1 MYGLEQWAKT
11 GDTKMKT
18 DEPFYNWFVLSTII
32 PNSKALK
39 RLFNACGS
47 SAEIISQNL
56 SRTNLQ
62 KEYDDARDV
71 EQICL
76 DENITTITLE
86 DPNYPWKLKQI
97 LDPPAIIYVRGK
109 EPAQNEP
116 MIAVVG
122 SRKASEYMLSQ
133 AKGIAKIIAER
144 GITVISGMARGSDM
158 AAHKGALY
166 AKKRTIAVLGESLTF
181 KKKKEART
189 TIDEILEN
197 NGCIISEVQPWGN
210 YGPGR
215 HNVHLIQRNR
225 ITTALSDTVIITECD
240 EKSGTMHAVK
250 SATEQ
255 GKPIYAIPPV
265 QNESN
270 FYSHMIYL
278 QQKGKLQFLEKGIRE
293 QIFLSVNRNCRA

>member
-1 MYGLEQWAKT
+1 
-11 GDTKMKT
+11 MKT
-18 DEPFYNWFVLSTII
+18 DDPFYNWFVLSSII

-39 RLFNACGS
+39 RLLTECGS
-47 SAEIISQNL
+47 SAEIIDQNF

-62 KEYDDARDV
+62 KEYDYARDA

-76 DENITTITLE
+76 DDNITTITIE

-116 MIAVVG
+116 MIAIVG
-122 SRKASEYMLSQ
+122 SREASEYILNQ
-133 AKGIAKIIAER
+133 AKSIAKVIADN
-144 GITVISGMARGSDM
+144 GLTVISGMAKGSDM

-181 KKKKEART
+181 KKKKEARK

-197 NGCIISEVQPWGN
+197 NGCIISEVQPWEN
-210 YGPGR
+210 YGTGR
-215 HNVHLIQRNR
+215 NNVHLVKRNR

-240 EKSGTMHAVK
+240 ECSGTMHAVK

-265 QNESN
+265 ENESN

-278 QQKGKLQFLEKGIRE
+278 QQKGKLLFLEKGIRE
-293 QIFLSVNRNCRA
+293 QIFLNISRNCRA